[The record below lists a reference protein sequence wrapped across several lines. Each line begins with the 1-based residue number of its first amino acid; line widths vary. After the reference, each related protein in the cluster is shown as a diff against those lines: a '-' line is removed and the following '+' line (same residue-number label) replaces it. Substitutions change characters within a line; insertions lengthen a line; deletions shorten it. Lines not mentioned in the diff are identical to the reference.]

1 MWLNKSKFVN
11 SLLNFNMDTQI
22 KQAVDN
28 QDIKEKD
35 IDPLNEDFLIVTFSV
50 PVEIKQD
57 KINHT
62 LPDKQNI

>member
-1 MWLNKSKFVN
+1 
-11 SLLNFNMDTQI
+11 MDTQI